1 MLTTTAVLMQETCRH
16 AVVHHGS
23 TGQRPL
29 LIMSAVMCGGNVTVS
44 AALILW
50 IMQCA
55 ALQHHKIVAVLH
67 HRHGPVIAHIRHGP
81 SKVAQP
87 PPNSMAL

>member
-1 MLTTTAVLMQETCRH
+1 
-16 AVVHHGS
+16 
-23 TGQRPL
+23 
-29 LIMSAVMCGGNVTVS
+29 
-44 AALILW
+44 
-50 IMQCA
+50 MQCA